1 MQQAAVAMEALLTEV
16 PLSDPEI
23 PMISG
28 MDGGVLAKAED
39 VRIALRDQ
47 MLSPVRWVAVVE
59 RLAALGV
66 KEIVEAGGGTLV
78 RMLRDFKVVQIEGR
92 AAKEV
97 LG

>member
-1 MQQAAVAMEALLTEV
+1 
-16 PLSDPEI
+16 
-23 PMISG
+23 
-28 MDGGVLAKAED
+28 
-39 VRIALRDQ
+39 
-47 MLSPVRWVAVVE
+47 
-59 RLAALGV
+59 V